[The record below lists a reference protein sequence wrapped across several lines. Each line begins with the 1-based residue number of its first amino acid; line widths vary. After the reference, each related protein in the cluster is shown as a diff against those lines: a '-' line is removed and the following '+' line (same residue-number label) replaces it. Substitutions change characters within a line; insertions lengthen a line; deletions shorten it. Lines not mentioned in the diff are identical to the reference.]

1 MLLPI
6 LGRREIRRKGF
17 SETVLKEV
25 VPGRA
30 ELMWKVY
37 TFQSNMY
44 THSWFMA
51 MYGKNHHNI
60 VKYLASN

>member
-6 LGRREIRRKGF
+6 LERREIRKKGF
-17 SETVLKEV
+17 SEIVLKEV

-44 THSWFMA
+44 TRGWFMA
-51 MYGKNHHNI
+51 MYGKNHHSI
-60 VKYLASN
+60 VK

>member
-6 LGRREIRRKGF
+6 LERREIRKKGF

-44 THSWFMA
+44 TCGWFMA
-51 MYGKNHHNI
+51 IYGKNHHSI
-60 VKYLASN
+60 VK